1 MKNFQNQILK
11 QEILSEKMSEQN
23 SEIEY
28 FQDKLFGFYVFWQKL
43 DQYTLE
49 VHFVFKYNN
58 FWNDNPNKCDICNNC
73 FENNINLSLR
83 HMKTVHEGDKDFKF
97 ESLCKS
103 FTQADSSRGHIIM
116 FPKVTNIPIDI
127 IS

>member
-23 SEIEY
+23 SEIEN
-28 FQDKLFGFYVFWQKL
+28 FQDKLFDCYVCWQKL

-49 VHFVFKYNN
+49 VHFAFKYNN

-83 HMKTVHEGDKDFKF
+83 HMKTVYEGDKDFKF

-103 FTQADSSRGHIIM
+103 FTQADSSRGHIII
-116 FPKVTNIPIDI
+116 FTKVTNIHIDI